1 MFQLKPSR
9 QLQEPA
15 RNLARNGVAIPV
27 GNGLLKSVPIQQKT
41 SLTVLRIP
49 LSLEWHGW
57 LFSVETVRMLELYQ
71 FEGSHYSE
79 KVRLIL
85 DYKKL
90 PYRKH
95 EVIPGV
101 GQLELLRI
109 SGQSQVPVLKDGDEV
124 IPDSTAIAQ
133 YLDARYPERPII
145 PDDPEEKGLC
155 LMMEAWADESIGL
168 NARKAMIGAFNQH
181 PNFRK
186 AILPSATPDF
196 LKQMLGAVP
205 SEVLTFLG
213 TGAGFGPDAVK
224 AAHIILHQN
233 LEALCLLLEDS
244 PYLAAEEPTLADFA
258 VAGVSMYLKF
268 PAFNYINLP
277 ESVCGKGLPG
287 LADNP
292 AYRSFFDWRDRLYAD
307 YRQLKTSNN
316 PTITPIPSQ
325 TPNSIRI
332 E

>member
-1 MFQLKPSR
+1 
-9 QLQEPA
+9 
-15 RNLARNGVAIPV
+15 
-27 GNGLLKSVPIQQKT
+27 
-41 SLTVLRIP
+41 
-49 LSLEWHGW
+49 
-57 LFSVETVRMLELYQ
+57 MLELYQ

-90 PYRKH
+90 AYRKQ
-95 EVIPGV
+95 EVNPGI
-101 GQLELLRI
+101 GQLNLFRI
-109 SGQSQVPVLKDGDEV
+109 SGQSQVPVLKDGNEV
-124 IPDSTAIAQ
+124 IPDSTAIAK
-133 YLDARYPERPII
+133 YLDAKYPERPII
-145 PDDPEEKGLC
+145 PKDAEEKGLC

-186 AILPSATPDF
+186 TILPPDAPDF
-196 LKQMLGAVP
+196 LQQMVGAVP
-205 SEVLTFLG
+205 AEVLNFLG
-213 TGAGFGPDAVK
+213 AGVGFGADAVK
-224 AAHIILHQN
+224 AAHNILHQN

-244 PYLAAEEPTLADFA
+244 PYLAAEHPTLADFA
-258 VAGVSMYLKF
+258 VAGLSMYLKF
-268 PAFNYINLP
+268 PAYNYIDLP
-277 ESVCGKGLPG
+277 ESVCGKGVPG

-307 YRQLKTSNN
+307 YRQLKTSGKSTTVSPNS
-316 PTITPIPSQ
+316 P